1 MQACKGTFPHFQECT
16 AMRGL
21 FTNQL
26 LSIEPGQT
34 VSGTAPRAQTLRV
47 TRGNVWLTVEGIKHD
62 YWLSAGDSFTAI
74 PGKLIVIEADSASS
88 IDTRRAGARQAVAN
102 AGAWIVG
109 LAQRLFGHATVSLKR
124 DRRCNSPC

>member
-1 MQACKGTFPHFQECT
+1 
-16 AMRGL
+16 MRGL
-21 FTNQL
+21 FTNQH

-34 VSGTAPRAQTLRV
+34 VSGIAPRAQTLRV

-88 IDTRRAGARQAVAN
+88 IDTRRAGARQAVAT
-102 AGAWIVG
+102 AGAWLAG
-109 LAQRLFGHATVSLKR
+109 LAQRLFGHATVKASLKR
-124 DRRCNSPC
+124 HRSCNTVC

>member
-1 MQACKGTFPHFQECT
+1 
-16 AMRGL
+16 MRGL

-26 LSIEPGQT
+26 LSIAPGET
-34 VSGTAPRAQTLRV
+34 ISGIAPRAQTLRV

-62 YWLSAGDSFTAI
+62 YWLCAGDSFTAI

-102 AGAWIVG
+102 VGAWLVG
-109 LAQRLFGHATVSLKR
+109 LSQRLFGHDTVSLKR
-124 DRRCNSPC
+124 NRGCNSPC